1 LLTTG
6 FVINFQVLQIN
17 RRLSYNF
24 DSLLNPDFLNG
35 LKTHQETEL
44 TSALQ
49 ENCVDDWAP
58 KSPLRIIHSIHDDRI
73 PIADSKDTYLKMV
86 ANGSESVTFT
96 AIETTG
102 HIESGIT
109 FVSIVLDWFSSL

>member
-1 LLTTG
+1 MKLAY
-6 FVINFQVLQIN
+6 
-17 RRLSYNF
+17 SF

-44 TSALQ
+44 ISALQ

-73 PIADSKDTYLKMV
+73 PITDSEDTYLKMV

-109 FVSIVLDWFSSL
+109 FVSIVLDWFSKLQE